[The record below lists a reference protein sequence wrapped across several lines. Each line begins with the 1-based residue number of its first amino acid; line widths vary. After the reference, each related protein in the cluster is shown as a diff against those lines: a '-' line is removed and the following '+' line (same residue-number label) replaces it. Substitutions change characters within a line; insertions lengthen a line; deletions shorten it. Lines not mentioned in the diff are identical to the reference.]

1 MLNLCKIFEKV
12 SIFIYSNDINCCK
25 EAIMK
30 RYVIIDYLLRNNIIE
45 QELYLKIYRYY
56 QSLDENNRYECNLI
70 EEEESTMWK
79 VVL

>member
-45 QELYLKIYRYY
+45 QELEDLYKAIAIASANDAR
-56 QSLDENNRYECNLI
+56 DIR
-70 EEEESTMWK
+70 
-79 VVL
+79 